1 MMAFKNE
8 QSSVSKKKV
17 KKIDAI
23 LVVNLCMSQLFAM
36 ILKLFNLITLI
47 NENASLILHLNQNI
61 IWKCFEG
68 GLSLINFFKPQILE
82 KSIKAFF
89 LKDLSTVKSFHKSSL
104 ALNLIFYTN

>member
-1 MMAFKNE
+1 MAFRNE
-8 QSSVSKKKV
+8 QSSESQKKV
-17 KKIDAI
+17 KKNDVN

-47 NENASLILHLNQNI
+47 NENASLILYLNQNI

-82 KSIKAFF
+82 KSIKVVF
-89 LKDLSTVKSFHKSSL
+89 LKGLSTFNSFHKFSL